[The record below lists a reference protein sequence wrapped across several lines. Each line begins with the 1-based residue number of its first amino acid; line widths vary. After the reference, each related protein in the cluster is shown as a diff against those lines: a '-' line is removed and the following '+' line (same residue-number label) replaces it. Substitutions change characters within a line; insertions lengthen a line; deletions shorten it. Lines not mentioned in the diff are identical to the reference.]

1 MRTLKL
7 LRATVAFVLLLFV
20 SISCRQTENTI
31 KIPAGGTEFMEWM
44 PKNLTT
50 STFRNGDSI
59 PEVKVDKEWFEAA
72 KEGRPAWC
80 YYNND
85 PANGKTYGK
94 LYNWYAV
101 NDARGLAPKG
111 WHIPTDKEWQILV
124 DYLGGKA
131 VAGGKM
137 KEKGTSHWSSPNTG
151 ATNKI
156 SFSAL
161 PGGGRSKFGLWQNM
175 GYSATFWSSSKSN
188 RNGALARQ
196 LWFNESE
203 VARRNLLKDHGLSV
217 RCVRD

>member
-20 SISCRQTENTI
+20 SISCRQTENTL

-111 WHIPTDKEWQILV
+111 WHIPTDREWQILV
-124 DYLGGKA
+124 VQWYKVLA
-131 VAGGKM
+131 LVQIFFVF
-137 KEKGTSHWSSPNTG
+137 ET
-151 ATNKI
+151 
-156 SFSAL
+156 L
-161 PGGGRSKFGLWQNM
+161 PGYFII
-175 GYSATFWSSSKSN
+175 T
-188 RNGALARQ
+188 ALYT
-196 LWFNESE
+196 LY
-203 VARRNLLKDHGLSV
+203 
-217 RCVRD
+217 

>member
-20 SISCRQTENTI
+20 SISCRQTENTM

-111 WHIPTDKEWQILV
+111 WHIPTDREWQILV
-124 DYLGGKA
+124 DSLGGKA

-137 KEKGTSHWSSPNTG
+137 KEKGTS
-151 ATNKI
+151 
-156 SFSAL
+156 
-161 PGGGRSKFGLWQNM
+161 
-175 GYSATFWSSSKSN
+175 
-188 RNGALARQ
+188 
-196 LWFNESE
+196 
-203 VARRNLLKDHGLSV
+203 LLE
-217 RCVRD
+217 